1 MLQISRAQLIKHLGK
16 GANQALTEAANLAVS
31 QGAYEITVEHFLY
44 CAHGLPGSDVG
55 QILNH
60 FGIRRDRFSAA
71 LSSCFE
77 RQRVGSETQPV
88 FSALLVELM
97 QEAWLLSNMELS
109 QPSIRT
115 GAMFLAG
122 ILNASKYLRFEY
134 VSTLDDL
141 GAASLRER
149 FEEICSGSIESP
161 TPVEGSGEGK
171 GGAGEEKFEAAYLEK
186 YATNFTALAQ
196 EGKIDPVFCR
206 DAEIDQVIDVLSRRR
221 KNNPIAVGEA
231 GVGKTALVEGL
242 ALRIAS
248 GDCPEHLKDCAL
260 WGLDLGAL
268 QAGAS
273 VKGEFEK
280 RLKGVL
286 EEAKSS
292 PTPLILFIDEAH
304 TLIGAGG
311 QAGGSD
317 AANLLKPALARGE
330 LKTIAA
336 TTWSEYKKY
345 FEKDPALTRRFQLI
359 QLKEPTPEQ
368 ATVILRGLVPAY
380 EGNHEVYIHD
390 SAVQAAAELSDRYIS
405 GRQLPDKAI
414 DVLDTACARVK
425 VALSEKPRA
434 LDHMERKMLMTER
447 TLAALRRDA
456 QFEGAAPEGQ
466 DTLEAELADLK
477 GRAAEIAQQWEREK
491 TLVAELLEARQKVLG
506 SDEDTP
512 AEADD
517 LAHIAKLR
525 EELEAVQAETGGLIS
540 YQVDE
545 MQVAA
550 IISDWTGVPLGS
562 MKKGE
567 AEKVANLSDHL
578 GQVIKG
584 QDAAVAAV
592 SDALKGSTAG
602 LTRPDVPRG
611 VFLAVGPSGVG
622 KTEMA
627 LQIAEIMFGGDQFLT
642 TINLS
647 EYQER
652 HSLSRL
658 IGSPP
663 GYVGFGEGG
672 VLSEAIRRNP
682 YSVVLLD
689 EIEKADPEILN
700 LFYQVFDKGMLS
712 DGEGRE
718 IDCKNIIF
726 FLTSNLGSDLI
737 EDHPDLDAG
746 QLATLINPVLVQHMK
761 PALVARMNVVPFRSL
776 NQGAMSE
783 IIDLKIARVG
793 NQLKSTHGT
802 QAHWTPAARQAIIQR
817 CTVGQS
823 GARLIDQ
830 VIERQ
835 ILPQAA
841 TALLQY
847 VAQDIRAAHMIVD
860 YAAPED
866 DAEAPADFQIQFA
879 DEVVFEAPPEE
890 PPVEEAALNEASSD
904 EVSSGETPSDET
916 PEDTSDEDTSDEGD
930 EA

>member
-1 MLQISRAQLIKHLGK
+1 MLQISRTELIKHLGK
-16 GANQALTEAANLAVS
+16 GASQALTDAANLAAS
-31 QGAYEITVEHFLY
+31 QGAYEITIEHFLH
-44 CAHGLPGSDVG
+44 CAHALPNSDIG
-55 QILNH
+55 QIFNH
-60 FGIRRDRFSAA
+60 FGIRRDRFSDA
-71 LSSCFE
+71 LASCFE
-77 RQRVGSETQPV
+77 RQRVGAQTQPT
-88 FSALLVELM
+88 FAALLVELM

-109 QPSIRT
+109 QDKIRT

-122 ILNASKYLRFEY
+122 ILNVSKYLRFEY

-141 GAASLRER
+141 GAASLREK
-149 FEEICSGSIESP
+149 FAHICSGSIESP
-161 TPVEGSGEGK
+161 ISAEGTDPK
-171 GGAGEEKFEAAYLEK
+171 NQGEEKFEAAYLEK
-186 YATNFTALAQ
+186 YATNFTALAA

-206 DAEIDQVIDVLSRRR
+206 DAEIDQIVDVLSRRR

-242 ALRIAS
+242 ALRIAA
-248 GDCPEHLKDCAL
+248 GDCPEHLQGCGL

-280 RLKGVL
+280 RLKGVID
-286 EEAKSS
+286 EAKSS

-345 FEKDPALTRRFQLI
+345 FEKDPALSRRFQLI
-359 QLKEPTPEQ
+359 QLKEPTHEQ
-368 ATVILRGLVPAY
+368 ATTILRGLVPAY
-380 EGNHEVYIHD
+380 EANHEVYIHD
-390 SAVQAAAELSDRYIS
+390 SAVRAAAELSDRYIS

-414 DVLDTACARVK
+414 DVLDTACARVR
-425 VALSEKPRA
+425 VALSEKPRP
-434 LDHMERKMLMTER
+434 LDHVERQIALTQR

-456 QFEGAAPEGQ
+456 LMVGSSAEDAG
-466 DTLEAELADLK
+466 DLEAELKTLTSRADALRTQWEAERSLVTDLLQARQEILTEDGADPAKIELANRLHADL
-477 GRAAEIAQQWEREK
+477 
-491 TLVAELLEARQKVLG
+491 EATQG
-506 SDEDTP
+506 DGD
-512 AEADD
+512 
-517 LAHIAKLR
+517 
-525 EELEAVQAETGGLIS
+525 GLIS

-545 MQVAA
+545 LQVAA
-550 IISDWTGVPLGS
+550 VISDWTGVPLGA

-567 AEKVANLSDHL
+567 AEKVANLELHL
-578 GQVIKG
+578 GEVIKG
-584 QDAAVAAV
+584 QSTAVAAIAN
-592 SDALKGSTAG
+592 ALKGSTAG

-622 KTEMA
+622 KTETA
-627 LQIAEIMFGGDQFLT
+627 LQIAEVMFGGDQFLT

-663 GYVGFGEGG
+663 GYVGYGEGG

-712 DGEGRE
+712 DGEARE
-718 IDCKNIIF
+718 IDCKNVIF

-737 EDHPDLDAG
+737 EDHPDLDTPA
-746 QLATLINPVLVQHMK
+746 LATLINPVLVQHMK
-761 PALVARMNVVPFRSL
+761 PALVARMNVVPFASL
-776 NQGAMSE
+776 DASAMTE
-783 IIDLKIARVG
+783 IIELKISRVSD
-793 NQLKSTHGT
+793 QLRQTHGT
-802 QAHWTPAARQAIIQR
+802 QAHWTPAARAAIIQR

-835 ILPQAA
+835 ILPEAA
-841 TALLQY
+841 TRLLHY
-847 VAQDIRAAHMIVD
+847 VAQGIQAAHMVVD
-860 YAAPED
+860 FGPVSDEDGAAQ
-866 DAEAPADFQIQFA
+866 DFHIQFA
-879 DEVVFEAPPEE
+879 DEVVVESPPANPVSGDSESSESEE
-890 PPVEEAALNEASSD
+890 SRAAAKT
-904 EVSSGETPSDET
+904 GPSDS
-916 PEDTSDEDTSDEGD
+916 PALCDPSLPSDPNLDGSDD
-930 EA
+930 